1 MRGGDCFHLMLGN
14 TINLNN
20 MKKLLLIC
28 LLTIVAVATGQLA
41 LHRIHV
47 QQQEIN
53 AANMRKYMRT
63 TYDPRGL
70 NTVHEAPLPHN
81 TLRVKLTQKEAEAIK
96 RLENVE

>member
-1 MRGGDCFHLMLGN
+1 MRGGAYLVFIISHN
-14 TINLNN
+14 NLTT
-20 MKKLLLIC
+20 MKKFLLIC
-28 LLTIVAVATGQLA
+28 LLAVIAMSMGQFA

-70 NTVHEAPLPHN
+70 NTVHEQPLPHN
-81 TLRVKLTQKEAEAIK
+81 TLRVNLTRKEAEAIQ
-96 RLENVE
+96 RLELE

>member
-1 MRGGDCFHLMLGN
+1 
-14 TINLNN
+14 

-28 LLTIVAVATGQLA
+28 LLTAVAVAMGQFA
-41 LHRIHV
+41 LYRIHV

-70 NTVHEAPLPHN
+70 NTVHEAPLPRN
-81 TLRVKLTQKEAEAIK
+81 TLRVELTPVQVEAIK
-96 RLENVE
+96 RLEHLERIGEDCEYHNYMGIK

>member
-1 MRGGDCFHLMLGN
+1 
-14 TINLNN
+14 

-28 LLTIVAVATGQLA
+28 LLTTIAVAMGQYA

-47 QQQEIN
+47 QQQKIN

-70 NTVHEAPLPHN
+70 NTVWEKPLPHN
-81 TLRVKLTQKEAEAIK
+81 TLRVKLTREEEAAIQ
-96 RLENVE
+96 RLTQENQ

>member
-1 MRGGDCFHLMLGN
+1 
-14 TINLNN
+14 
-20 MKKLLLIC
+20 MKNKLLLIC
-28 LLTIVAVATGQLA
+28 LLAVVAIAAGQFA

-70 NTVHEAPLPHN
+70 NTVREAPLPKN
-81 TLRVKLTQKEAEAIK
+81 TLRVKLNQKEAEAFK
-96 RLENVE
+96 RLEEE